1 MSPSPPLP
9 CGVADDLY
17 CELHGGEDDILG
29 YQHRVRG
36 EDQRILGGAL
46 GGRSLLAS
54 PSLGV
59 SGWSALLAVFTVT
72 PKQHT
77 QTVCMQ

>member
-1 MSPSPPLP
+1 MSPRPLLP
-9 CGVADDLY
+9 CGVVDDLY
-17 CELHGGEDDILG
+17 GGLHGEAGDVLG

-36 EDQRILGGAL
+36 EDQRVLGGAL

-59 SGWSALLAVFTVT
+59 CGWSVLLSVFTIR
-72 PKQHT
+72 PKQYLLI
-77 QTVCMQ
+77 VCMQ